1 MKQPKSEATSFAS
14 SVSPRVRAL
23 TFLSFAIG
31 SFAIGSAEFSGMVLL
46 PEIQNFM
53 HIDPEQAGHFV
64 SFYASGVFVGAPLLA
79 VLTARVPR
87 KGLLIGFML
96 FYALFNML
104 SVLCAGNYYTYGLM
118 RFFSGL
124 PHGIYFGVA
133 CIFAAS
139 MVKPERRPAAIGYVM
154 LGLTIA
160 TILGIAIITWIGQ
173 NVHFTIP
180 WLYGDRNIGWGLAFI
195 MVSCIA
201 LLAAVM
207 IAIFVPHVP
216 RDTTASPLN
225 ELKALK
231 SAQLWL
237 LLLVIGVGSA
247 STFSVYTYI
256 REILDQVSHAP
267 GSWMPFV
274 LPLFGLGMVF
284 GNLFGP
290 RVALWTGLMPS
301 IFWTLLWTF
310 LSFVIF
316 YFLAGWPVGAAI
328 AVFIIGA
335 NFMSQPSIQTRI
347 MDVSPH
353 ARTLATALMQSA
365 YNIANALGAFAGG
378 LGLMAAGN
386 NIHLGLVSTIGIGAA
401 FALGGLAIFGF
412 SWHLDNKEKQQA

>member
-1 MKQPKSEATSFAS
+1 MTAEPKTDAASFAAQ
-14 SVSPRVRAL
+14 VTPAVRAL
-23 TFLSFAIG
+23 SFLAFAIG

-46 PEIQNFM
+46 PEIQDFM
-53 HIDPEQAGHFV
+53 NINADQAGHFV

-79 VLTARVPR
+79 VLTARIPR

-96 FYALFNML
+96 FYALFNFL
-104 SVLCAGNYYTYGLM
+104 SVLCAGNYYAYALM
-118 RFFSGL
+118 RFLSGL

-139 MVKPERRPAAIGYVM
+139 MVRPEKRPAAIGYVM

-160 TILGIAIITWIGQ
+160 TIAGVAIVTWIGQ
-173 NVHFTIP
+173 NIHLH
-180 WLYGDRNIGWGLAFI
+180 WLHGGKDMGWTLAFI
-195 MVSCIA
+195 MVSSIA
-201 LLAAVM
+201 LLAAIM
-207 IAIFVPHVP
+207 IAIFVPRVP
-216 RDTTASPLN
+216 HDKSISPLS
-225 ELKALK
+225 ELNGLK
-231 SAQLWL
+231 NKQLWL

-256 REILDQVSHAP
+256 REILADVSHAP
-267 GSWMPFV
+267 ENWMPFV

-290 RVALWTGLMPS
+290 RVALWMGLMPS

-310 LSFVIF
+310 ASFVIF
-316 YFLAGWPVGAAI
+316 YLLVGAPIGAAI

-353 ARTLATALMQSA
+353 ARTLATALMQSV
-365 YNIANALGAFAGG
+365 YNIANALGAYAGG
-378 LGLMAAGN
+378 LGLIAAGK
-386 NIHLGLVSTIGIGAA
+386 NIHFGLMSTIWIGAA
-401 FALGGLAIFGF
+401 FALGGLLIFCYA
-412 SWHLDNKEKQQA
+412 WHDDRKSSKAV